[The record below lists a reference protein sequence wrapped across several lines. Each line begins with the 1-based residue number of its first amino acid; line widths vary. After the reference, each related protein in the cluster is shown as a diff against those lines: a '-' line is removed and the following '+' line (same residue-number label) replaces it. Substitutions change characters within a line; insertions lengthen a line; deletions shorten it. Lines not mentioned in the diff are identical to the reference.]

1 MPTGV
6 YERKP
11 RVARVV
17 FRCETCGA
25 NREVVPSMAAKIS
38 GKYCSQACAAFVK
51 RDQNLDSKTCAHC
64 GSTINIR
71 RRSTRKFCSSAC
83 AGQSRRVPGAKWRD
97 PEQIKAYMSEYNRN
111 NREREN
117 ERRRVW
123 NSENVESRKAIAK
136 SSAHRRRVRD
146 AGKTNLR
153 QAVMDDGRVTP
164 ADIMSLYVKA
174 QNRCVY
180 CARRTRSFTI
190 DHVTPISRGGLHTK
204 DNLIPCCKSCNSSK
218 GAKDE
223 ADWLFD
229 KFGSEGVSRAL
240 IFLERDEIDLRL
252 YEVADV

>member
-11 RVARVV
+11 RVARII
-17 FRCETCGA
+17 FRCETCGD
-25 NREVVPSMAAKIS
+25 NREVLPSMAARIT

-51 RDQNLDSKTCAHC
+51 RDQTLDGKNCVHC
-64 GSTINIR
+64 GAIIENDR
-71 RRSTRKFCSSAC
+71 RATRKFCSRAC
-83 AGQSRRVPGAKWRD
+83 AGESRRVPGARWKD
-97 PEQIKAYMSEYNRN
+97 PEQIKVYMSEYNQK

-117 ERRRVW
+117 ERSRLW
-123 NSENVESRKAIAK
+123 ASENREARKAIAK

-146 AGKTNLR
+146 AGKANVR
-153 QAVMDDGRVTP
+153 QAVVDAGSVTP
-164 ADIMSLYVKA
+164 TDIMSLYVKA

-190 DHVTPISRGGLHTK
+190 DHVTPISRGGLHTT

-218 GAKDE
+218 GAKVE

-229 KFGSEGVSRAL
+229 KFGAEGVARAL
-240 IFLERDEIDLRL
+240 IFLERGQIDLRL
-252 YEVADV
+252 YEGVHV